1 MKNPR
6 KTRKRKRLAV
16 VMTAI
21 CLALSP
27 VLAVAAANTPTP
39 VISPNHRMTGGIG
52 NIYVYI
58 DDKEPL
64 KATYWQN
71 LIKTAI
77 NNWVYTGVGA
87 NKFYC
92 LGYVS
97 SGVSGSKIDW
107 YARSSGYWGND
118 GVSVLAE
125 TKFYDYGL
133 NRVNP
138 VNSDWYSGEIN
149 LNDPLLRQDRFSN
162 DVCIGTFTHEMGHA
176 FGLAHNNTNQDSV
189 MCQTAY
195 NRRVQRVQKVDND
208 ALNSLY

>member
-1 MKNPR
+1 MKHSR
-6 KTRKRKRLAV
+6 KTRNCERLIAAI
-16 VMTAI
+16 MTV

-39 VISPNHRMTGGIG
+39 VYSPNHRMTGGIG
-52 NIYVYI
+52 NVYVYI
-58 DDKEPL
+58 DDKEPR

-87 NKFYC
+87 NEFYC

-107 YARSSGYWGND
+107 YARSDNYWGS
-118 GVSVLAE
+118 GGFLVFAE

-133 NRVNP
+133 NRVYP
-138 VNSDWYSGEIN
+138 ENSDWYSGEIN
-149 LNDPLLRQDRFSN
+149 LNDPILRLDTIS
-162 DVCIGTFTHEMGHA
+162 DDTCIGTFIHEMGHA
-176 FGLAHNNTNQDSV
+176 FGLAHNNTNQDSI
-189 MCQTAY
+189 MCQVGSG
-195 NRRVQRVQKVDND
+195 RRVQRVQKVDND